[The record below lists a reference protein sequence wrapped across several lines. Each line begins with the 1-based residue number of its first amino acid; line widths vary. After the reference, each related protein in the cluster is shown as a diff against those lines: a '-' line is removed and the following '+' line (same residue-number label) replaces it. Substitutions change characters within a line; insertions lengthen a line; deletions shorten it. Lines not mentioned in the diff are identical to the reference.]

1 MLRPPCGNFHG
12 RVSLKYLVNK
22 LLSPKY
28 SHRYCIAP
36 RQSSYFLK
44 MFGSAAISNAVLL
57 GAEKYP
63 RYPKKFQYGT
73 AGFREK
79 AEELPHILYRMG
91 LLAALRSAVKKAAIG
106 VMVTAS
112 HNPVQDNGVKLV
124 DPLGEMLEP
133 HWEKIGTELANA
145 DDLSACLKKIIAD
158 FKLDDVSEKPFVF
171 IGRDTRPSSLNLA
184 TAAHDGAQIFGS
196 VVRDIGVVSTPI
208 LHYVVASRNMSGELG
223 VPTEE
228 GYYNRICHAFK
239 QLRAE
244 KSTNNGNYVA
254 EIDFDGANGV
264 GAQKMTEFVNKLSGL
279 LQVQQFNSGDG
290 ELNFNCGADFV
301 KVSQQHPHGVP
312 LTLNKRGVSV
322 DGDADRIIYFYTDS
336 SNKFHLL
343 DGDKIAT
350 LVAGHL
356 MELVSKSNLD
366 IKMGLVQTAYANGSS
381 TEYISHT
388 LKVPVACVPTGVK
401 HLHHKALEFDIGV
414 YFEANG
420 HGTVIYS
427 SRATNLIKQAVEDAN
442 RGPTQREAAR
452 QLKDLGELINQT
464 VGDAIS
470 DLLLVETILHTK
482 GWSIADWD
490 NAYTD
495 LPSRL
500 FKVTVMDRNLVTTT
514 DAERKCVTPA
524 GLQEQIDAL
533 AAKFK
538 KGRAFVRPSGTED
551 VVRVY
556 AEAAS
561 REQAD
566 ELTKEVAEAVYELA
580 NGTGSP
586 P

>member
-1 MLRPPCGNFHG
+1 
-12 RVSLKYLVNK
+12 
-22 LLSPKY
+22 
-28 SHRYCIAP
+28 
-36 RQSSYFLK
+36 
-44 MFGSAAISNAVLL
+44 MFDSAAIAIAVST
-57 GAEKYP
+57 GDEKYP
-63 RYPKKFQYGT
+63 KFQKQFQYGT

-79 AEELPHILYRMG
+79 AEELPHILFRMG
-91 LLAALRSAVKKAAIG
+91 LLAALRSATKKAAIG

-133 HWEKIGTELANA
+133 AWEKIGTDLANA
-145 DDLSACLKKIIAD
+145 DDLGACLRKIIAD
-158 FKLDDVSEKPFVF
+158 FKLDEKNEKPFVF
-171 IGRDTRPSSLNLA
+171 LGRDTRPSSQGLVD
-184 TAAHDGAQIFGS
+184 AAKAGAEIFGA
-196 VVRDIGVVSTPI
+196 VVKDVGVVSTPI

-223 VPTEE
+223 LPTEE
-228 GYYNRICHAFK
+228 GYFNRICHAFQK
-239 QLRAE
+239 LRGAKLNDNNNYLAE
-244 KSTNNGNYVA
+244 F
-254 EIDFDGANGV
+254 DFDGANGV
-264 GAQKMTEFVNKLSGL
+264 GAQKMEEMVKRLNGL
-279 LQVQQFNSGDG
+279 LKVKQFNSGEG
-290 ELNFNCGADFV
+290 QLNHNCGADFV
-301 KVSQQHPHGVP
+301 KVQQKHPLGVP
-312 LTLNKRGVSV
+312 LTLNRRGVSV

-336 SNKFHLL
+336 NNQFHLL

-350 LVAGHL
+350 LVAGHI

-381 TEYISHT
+381 TEYIADT

-420 HGTVIYS
+420 HGTVVYS
-427 SRATNLIKQAVEDAN
+427 SKANNLIRQAVQDA
-442 RGPTQREAAR
+442 GREASQKEAAV
-452 QLKDLGELINQT
+452 QLNDLGELINQT
-464 VGDAIS
+464 VGDALS

-482 GWSIADWD
+482 GWSITDWD

-500 FKVTVMDRNLVTTT
+500 FKVTVQDRNVVTTT
-514 DAERKCVTPA
+514 DAERKCVTPV
-524 GLQEQIDAL
+524 GLQDQIDAL
-533 AAKFK
+533 AQKYS

-556 AEAAS
+556 AEAAT

-566 ELTKEVAEAVYELA
+566 ELTKEVARAVFQLA
-580 NGTGSP
+580 NGTGTP